1 MMRQAIAPNKKSFP
15 TNRDQ
20 SERPVKRVRYDVE
33 IPVLPILPREI
44 LNEICRLFY
53 TTAQL
58 LSDCLQMSLVCVA
71 FRRLLDAISDDEE
84 KRHDFLTTLGQR
96 CMVAFKKY
104 VDFRYLREGQC
115 IKAFEMSYALRVNLV
130 GKLADHC
137 YRTNM
142 DSVVKTGFVE
152 LPLIV
157 FGVFQELGYS
167 DDEIYGKVVDH
178 HPWNENYVL
187 PIVSKALCNVNDF
200 LGHWLNLKLVF
211 RKKHYECN
219 SYKIIQYPFQELIC
233 NAHIIFAPLHTQ
245 MFQHDGKELSFIFH

>member
-1 MMRQAIAPNKKSFP
+1 MHQSYARRPHEKSFP

-20 SERPVKRVRYDVE
+20 SERPVKRVRYEVK

-84 KRHDFLTTLGQR
+84 KRRDFLTALGQR

-115 IKAFEMSYALRVNLV
+115 IKAFGMSYALRVNLV
-130 GKLADHC
+130 NWAILMKKF
-137 YRTNM
+137 T
-142 DSVVKTGFVE
+142 SI
-152 LPLIV
+152 LPMMTVMSCQL
-157 FGVFQELGYS
+157 F
-167 DDEIYGKVVDH
+167 
-178 HPWNENYVL
+178 
-187 PIVSKALCNVNDF
+187 
-200 LGHWLNLKLVF
+200 
-211 RKKHYECN
+211 
-219 SYKIIQYPFQELIC
+219 
-233 NAHIIFAPLHTQ
+233 
-245 MFQHDGKELSFIFH
+245 